1 MSTATLEKT
10 KKINLIDIP
19 LDINFDDRETVA
31 DIAEFEDILVHP
43 EKYKSYETAGDWGC
57 YEIDKLFH
65 SINIASPNEKNLQP
79 FSAQFL

>member
-31 DIAEFEDILVHP
+31 DIAEFEDILAHP
-43 EKYKSYETAGDWGC
+43 EKYKSYETAGEMLRDLGLLW
-57 YEIDKLFH
+57 
-65 SINIASPNEKNLQP
+65 NW
-79 FSAQFL
+79 